1 MGHLV
6 AVLRR
11 TTEFRLGDHTLL
23 VGKGREEIPQQ
34 HAEEAE
40 TALGEAQASASNLD
54 AQRLWQIQRTG
65 AWLLVLP

>member
-40 TALGEAQASASNLD
+40 TTLGEARYSASELD
-54 AQRLWQIQRTG
+54 ERRLGQILHTG
-65 AWLLVLP
+65 TWLSVLP